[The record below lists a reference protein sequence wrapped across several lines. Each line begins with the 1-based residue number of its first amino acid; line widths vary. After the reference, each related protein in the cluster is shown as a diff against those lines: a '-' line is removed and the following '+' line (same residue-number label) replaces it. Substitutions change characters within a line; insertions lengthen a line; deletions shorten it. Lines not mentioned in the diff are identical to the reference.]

1 MSKKANAKALL
12 PILVF
17 LILYLG
23 LGILFEYVLKIPMGF
38 YSIPIVVV
46 FLVALLV
53 ACLQN
58 RELSFDKKLELMGQG
73 IGDKN
78 IVTMILI
85 FLEAGIFV
93 GVCGRSS
100 AESVAYFMLSVIPAN
115 YAVAVLFV
123 VSCFVSTA
131 MGTSVGTITLI
142 APIAI
147 ATAQASGF
155 DAALCIGAVVGGAM
169 FGDNLSFISDTT
181 IAACN
186 GQGCAMK
193 DKFRENFRI
202 ALPAAIAALIFL
214 LIKSGKAGIT
224 GTIQHEYNLVQIIPY
239 VLVLICG
246 ILGVNVFVV
255 LMIGILS
262 GSAIMLMTGA
272 ITATN
277 LLSSMG
283 SGAAGMFETTMVAIL
298 VSAICALIREYGGF
312 EALLAFIRRVFK
324 GKKNGQLGMGLLVG
338 AMDIATANNTVA
350 IVMANP
356 IAAEMAVEY
365 GVSNKKTASILDTF
379 SCIFQGVI
387 PYGAQMLVAIA
398 AAADMGVAVSAF
410 DIMPNL
416 FYPLCLLVSSLL
428 FIYVIPDRK

>member
-1 MSKKANAKALL
+1 MNKKANAKALL

>member
-1 MSKKANAKALL
+1 MKKQANAKALL

-193 DKFRENFRI
+193 DKFRENFKI